1 MHQQDYSSHS
11 KEVLEK
17 LSKQFEA
24 ERVDWKERVAAM
36 NKKMKN
42 IMSVSDLM
50 TEVYTERQ
58 LCLDYYHYLVS
69 KLIDI
74 NREYR
79 RRYAERHDFWSYKSN
94 IRYPNETS
102 KNNKIQV
109 ELADILQKRELIEN
123 HSKYILRT
131 IDTIDNIIYAIP
143 RRIEIEQISRGK

>member
-1 MHQQDYSSHS
+1 MHQQDYSSHNT
-11 KEVLEK
+11 ELLEK

-24 ERVDWKERVAAM
+24 ERADWKEKVANL

-42 IMSVSDLM
+42 IMSVSELM

-58 LCLDYYHYLVS
+58 LCLEYYHYLVS
-69 KLIDI
+69 KLVEV

-109 ELADILQKRELIEN
+109 ELADLLQKRELIEN

-131 IDTIDNIIYAIP
+131 VETIDNIIYAIP
-143 RRIEIEQISRGK
+143 RRIEIEQITRGK

>member
-143 RRIEIEQISRGK
+143 LRIEIEQISRGK

>member
-1 MHQQDYSSHS
+1 MHQQDYSSHNT
-11 KEVLEK
+11 ELLEK

-24 ERVDWKERVAAM
+24 ERADWKEKVANL

-42 IMSVSDLM
+42 IMSVSELM

-58 LCLDYYHYLVS
+58 LCLEYYHYLVS
-69 KLIDI
+69 KLVEV

-109 ELADILQKRELIEN
+109 ELADLLQKRELIEN

-131 IDTIDNIIYAIP
+131 VETIDNIIYAIP
-143 RRIEIEQISRGK
+143 RRIEIEQIARGK